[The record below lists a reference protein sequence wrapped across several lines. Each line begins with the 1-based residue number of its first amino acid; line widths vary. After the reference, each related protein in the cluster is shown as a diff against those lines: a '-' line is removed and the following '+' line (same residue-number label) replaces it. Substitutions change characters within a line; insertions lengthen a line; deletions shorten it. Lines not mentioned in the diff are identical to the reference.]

1 VALAVDQK
9 TGRLYV
15 DHGGDVAVYDP
26 SGTQVDSLSLG
37 ATTNSQG
44 LAFAALQGGV
54 KAGQGNLYV
63 SDASNNDVTI
73 FGPPPPG
80 PPFVTAESETGTGPT
95 TATLHAT
102 IVPAGFDT
110 TCIFQCVDSVTFQA
124 SGYTNATTVPCTP
137 ADLGS
142 SFDYQQ
148 ASADVSGLTVGT
160 FYHFHAVATNSAGTT
175 TGADKTFQAGPG
187 LWTPYF
193 RCPVDDPAMLATDGV
208 NLLSSCVASNS
219 TDGSITIGTTNTLT
233 GNSNLQ
239 IGAVADFSTGVFTA
253 IAPPAGALVGDPV
266 QVTAGGVTVTAT
278 VESAGAP
285 TDFDIG
291 AGLSVGAPIITLPV
305 KIHLE
310 SLPGAAVD
318 LGPSCFIG
326 SEQDPIVLHPE
337 NTDISNATLSFDT
350 FDPDGTQDPNGELL
364 SLIVGGLVQGD
375 DTFAVPGASG
385 CGPNGDGTLD
395 PVVRAVVGLPS
406 PSGANHLVLD
416 DASSLLALPASALS
430 GSGTILT
437 GQQFADDWHV
447 AFGFPTTTTTS
458 TSTTTTAPTTTPR
471 LPRPPPRLPR
481 PPPRLPRPP
490 PRLPRRA
497 PRPPRP
503 APGAPRWARPAAH
516 SSSSHVGL
524 AGWGPR
530 PPPGV
535 HAAPR
540 GPVVS
545 PPKHD
550 AAGSLPASD
559 RGEPSHQTHG
569 YPGEPLRVR
578 HPRPT
583 ARSGHS
589 SRIRPRRRRRSPP
602 WARPWDLA
610 ARARRGDTAWTHDG
624 LAQHPV
630 GMYLPDFARTAA

>member
-1 VALAVDQK
+1 
-9 TGRLYV
+9 
-15 DHGGDVAVYDP
+15 
-26 SGTQVDSLSLG
+26 
-37 ATTNSQG
+37 
-44 LAFAALQGGV
+44 
-54 KAGQGNLYV
+54 
-63 SDASNNDVTI
+63 
-73 FGPPPPG
+73 
-80 PPFVTAESETGTGPT
+80 
-95 TATLHAT
+95 
-102 IVPAGFDT
+102 
-110 TCIFQCVDSVTFQA
+110 
-124 SGYTNATTVPCTP
+124 
-137 ADLGS
+137 
-142 SFDYQQ
+142 
-148 ASADVSGLTVGT
+148 VSGLTVGT

-219 TDGSITIGTTNTLT
+219 THGSITIGTTNTLT

-285 TDFDIG
+285 TDFDLG

-350 FDPDGTQDPNGELL
+350 FHPDGTQDPNGELL

-395 PVVRAVVGLPS
+395 PVVNAVVGLPS

-416 DASSLLALPASALS
+416 DASSLLAVPASALS

-458 TSTTTTAPTTTPR
+458 TSTTTTAPTTTTT
-471 LPRPPPRLPR
+471 
-481 PPPRLPRPP
+481 
-490 PRLPRRA
+490 A
-497 PRPPRP
+497 PTTTTT
-503 APGAPRWARPAAH
+503 APTTTT
-516 SSSSHVGL
+516 
-524 AGWGPR
+524 
-530 PPPGV
+530 
-535 HAAPR
+535 AAPSTTSTTPTTTSTMSTTM
-540 GPVVS
+540 GS
-545 PPKHD
+545 P
-550 AAGSLPASD
+550 
-559 RGEPSHQTHG
+559 
-569 YPGEPLRVR
+569 
-578 HPRPT
+578 
-583 ARSGHS
+583 SG
-589 SRIRPRRRRRSPP
+589 
-602 WARPWDLA
+602 AFLE
-610 ARARRGDTAWTHDG
+610 
-624 LAQHPV
+624 
-630 GMYLPDFARTAA
+630 